1 MRLEMNEALKI
12 ENLSYE
18 MMLAKSSG
26 NTKRE
31 EELKELIGLLQ
42 RDLALRQEMGLESNQ
57 GWV

>member
-1 MRLEMNEALKI
+1 MNEALKI